1 MIDLMVTFVNFL
13 LHFDTHLIW
22 FTDTYGVWVY
32 LLLFLIIFC
41 ETGLVI
47 TPVLPGDSMIFAA
60 GTLAAAGSM
69 DVWLLFAV
77 MSVGAILG
85 DTVNYWIGKTLGP
98 GVVYRNH
105 IKWIKREYIEKTEL
119 FYKKHGGKTVIL
131 ARFIPIIR
139 TFAPFLAGVGS
150 MKYYRFLFYN
160 VGGGLLWVSLFLFGG
175 FFFGNIPL
183 IRDNFTVVIMIL
195 ILSSF
200 IPVFIA
206 FFKHKSVKNS

>member
-1 MIDLMVTFVNFL
+1 MIDWLISFVGFL
-13 LHFDTHLIW
+13 FHFDQHLIW
-22 FTDTYGVWVY
+22 LTNTYGLWVY
-32 LLLFLIIFC
+32 LLLFFIISC

-47 TPVLPGDSMIFAA
+47 TPILPGDSMIFAA

-69 DVWLLFAV
+69 NILLLFV
-77 MSVGAILG
+77 VISVGAILG
-85 DTVNYWIGKTLGP
+85 NTVNYFIGKILGP
-98 GVVYRNH
+98 GVVYKKK
-105 IKWIKREYIEKTEL
+105 ILWVKKEYIDSTRK
-119 FYKKHGGKTVIL
+119 FFDKHGGKTIIL

-150 MKYYRFLFYN
+150 MNQFRFSFYN
-160 VGGGLLWVSLFLFGG
+160 VVGCLAWVSLFLFGG

-183 IRDNFTVVIMIL
+183 IRNNFTLVIMIL

-206 FFKHKSVKNS
+206 FFRHWFVKKS